1 MTGTASFR
9 GGAEE
14 SPRRAARLVLF
25 DVDGTLVDC
34 GPQVRPL
41 FAAALAE
48 VWGTAGDLDGYSFAG
63 KTDPRIVRDL
73 MRAAGVPDDEVRA
86 GMPRMRRAYLDR
98 LEAAL
103 DRERMCLLPGVEAL
117 LARLAADPGVAVG
130 LLTGNWE
137 RGARI
142 KLGRF
147 GLGRHFPFGAF
158 GDDGI
163 DRAELPPVALERA
176 EAATGRRFRAE
187 EVLIVG
193 DSIEDVR
200 CASAHGVRCLAV
212 ATGWTSAASLHEA
225 GAACVAQDLAAA
237 VAEGWV

>member
-1 MTGTASFR
+1 V
-9 GGAEE
+9 
-14 SPRRAARLVLF
+14 RLVLF

-48 VWGTAGDLDGYSFAG
+48 VWGTTGVLDGYSFAG
-63 KTDPRIVRDL
+63 KTDPRIVGDL
-73 MRAAGVPDDEVRA
+73 MRAAGVPDDEVRS

-103 DRERMCLLPGVEAL
+103 DRERMCLLPGVASL
-117 LARLAADPGVAVG
+117 LDRLAADPDVAVG

-142 KLGRF
+142 KLSRF
-147 GLGRHFPFGAF
+147 GLERHFPFGAF

-163 DRAELPPVALERA
+163 DRAELPPIALERA
-176 EAATGRRFRAE
+176 AAATGRRFAPE

-193 DSIEDVR
+193 DSLEDVR
-200 CASAHGVRCLAV
+200 CAAAHGVRCLAV
-212 ATGWTSAASLHEA
+212 ATGWTPAETLHEA
-225 GAACVAQDLAAA
+225 GAAWVTADLDAA
-237 VAEGWV
+237 VADGLFAAS

>member
-1 MTGTASFR
+1 M
-9 GGAEE
+9 
-14 SPRRAARLVLF
+14 RLVLF

-48 VWGTAGDLDGYSFAG
+48 VWGTTGDLDGYSFAG
-63 KTDPRIVRDL
+63 KTDPRIVGDL
-73 MRAAGVPDDEVRA
+73 MRSAGVPDDEVTA

-103 DRERMCLLPGVEAL
+103 DRGRMCLLPGVEAL

-142 KLGRF
+142 KLGRV
-147 GLGRHFPFGAF
+147 GLDRHFSFGAF
-158 GDDGI
+158 GDDGV
-163 DRAELPPVALERA
+163 DRAELPPVALARA
-176 EAATGRRFRAE
+176 TAATGRRFRAE

-193 DSIEDVR
+193 DSVEDVR

-212 ATGWTSAASLHEA
+212 ATGWTAAADLHQA
-225 GAACVAQDLAAA
+225 GAAWVTADLDAA
-237 VAEGWV
+237 VAEGLFAAS